1 MDKQEELKQA
11 VEALSDDDIEKLSG
25 GMLVPGGLK
34 IAKIVGMT
42 WAGLIGASAVAASV
56 VGIVGAVK
64 HGDGGYYFKE
74 GANKLSEKSKEI
86 KSKIHSKNI

>member
-11 VEALSDDDIEKLSG
+11 VEALSDEDIEQLSAG
-25 GMLVPGGLK
+25 LLVTKGIK
-34 IAKIVGMT
+34 IAKIVGMV
-42 WAGLIGASAVAASV
+42 GGSLIGTAAVAAGV
-56 VGIVGAVK
+56 VGIAGAVK